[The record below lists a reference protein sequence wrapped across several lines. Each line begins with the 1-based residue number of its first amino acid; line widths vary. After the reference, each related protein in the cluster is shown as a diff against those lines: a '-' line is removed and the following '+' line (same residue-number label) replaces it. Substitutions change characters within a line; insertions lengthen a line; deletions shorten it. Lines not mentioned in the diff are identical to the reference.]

1 MTSVPKLRFSNYKKE
16 WKPNRLSNLGT
27 FKKNYSFSRN
37 LEGEGE
43 YHHIHYGDIHT
54 KYNGIININKDIPSI
69 TVQQDDLEL
78 VEQNDIIFADASED
92 YKDLGRVAIVE
103 NLGDIKVVSGLHTHC
118 FRPNKNLDP
127 KFFLYYSNTKNYLK
141 FMRANGTG
149 ISVFGISKTNLQNLE
164 FLVPEIDE
172 QQRIASFLSLID
184 KKIEKQ
190 QEKVKA
196 LQLYKKGMLQKVYSQ
211 KIRFKDDNGQEF
223 SNWKYDTLGKFVTK
237 ITKKNKDGKITN
249 VISNS
254 AKEGLIAQRD
264 YFDKDI
270 ANIDNIDG
278 YYVIEQGDF
287 VYNPRKSADAPY
299 GPINKYLFKHKGIVS
314 PLYLC
319 FKVSKSIDSDFIA
332 YYFKSDKWYRFI
344 HENSD
349 QGARH
354 DRVSIKDSDF
364 FKMTIPIPEIKEQ
377 QKIAKFFRTLD
388 KKIQSEQMRLNILT
402 EWKKGL
408 LQKMFV

>member
-1 MTSVPKLRFSNYKKE
+1 MKNVPDLRFFNFKEPWKLTTLGDVSESLSYGMNAAATEYDGVNKYIRITDIDEKTHRYNPENIVSPLGELSDEYLVGENDILFARTGASTGKTYLYSSDDGKLYYAGFLIKAHIKSNVDAKFVFYQTQREIYKNWVKVMSMRSGQPGINSSE
-16 WKPNRLSNLGT
+16 YAT
-27 FKKNYSFSRN
+27 FSF
-37 LEGEGE
+37 L
-43 YHHIHYGDIHT
+43 
-54 KYNGIININKDIPSI
+54 IPS
-69 TVQQDDLEL
+69 
-78 VEQNDIIFADASED
+78 
-92 YKDLGRVAIVE
+92 
-103 NLGDIKVVSGLHTHC
+103 
-118 FRPNKNLDP
+118 
-127 KFFLYYSNTKNYLK
+127 LK
-141 FMRANGTG
+141 
-149 ISVFGISKTNLQNLE
+149 
-164 FLVPEIDE
+164 E
-172 QQRIASFLSLID
+172 QQKISAFFSLID

-190 QEKVKA
+190 REKVEA

-211 KIRFKDDNGQEF
+211 KIRFKDDDGQEF
-223 SNWKYDTLGKFVTK
+223 PNWKYDTLGKFANK
-237 ITKKNKDGKITN
+237 ITKKNKNGKITN

-278 YYVIEQGDF
+278 YYVLEQGDF
-287 VYNPRKSADAPY
+287 VYNPRKSTDAPY
-299 GPINKYLFKHKGIVS
+299 GPINKYLFKDKGVVS

-319 FKVSKSIDSDFIA
+319 FKVSKSIDSDFLA
-332 YYFKSDKWYRFI
+332 YYFKSDRWYRFI
-344 HENSD
+344 YENSD

-377 QKIAKFFRTLD
+377 QKIANFFRTLD
-388 KKIQSEQMRLNILT
+388 KKIQSEQTKLNTLT

>member
-1 MTSVPKLRFSNYKKE
+1 MKNVPSLRFPEFNDN
-16 WKPNRLSNLGT
+16 WKQCKLSSLGT
-27 FKKNYSFSRN
+27 FFKGSSLSKEDLSENGVPCILYGELYTKYKEVITKVYSFTNTRKNN
-37 LEGEGE
+37 LVIG
-43 YHHIHYGDIHT
+43 YKNDVL
-54 KYNGIININKDIPSI
+54 IPSSGETAI
-69 TVQQDDLEL
+69 DIACASSLKIDNVLLGGDLNVFRPLKTVDGSFISYQLNHARRKGIAKLAQG
-78 VEQNDIIFADASED
+78 ASVVHLYHD
-92 YKDLGRVAIVE
+92 QLKDL
-103 NLGDIKVVSGLHTHC
+103 LVSIPS
-118 FRPNKNLDP
+118 F
-127 KFFLYYSNTKNYLK
+127 
-141 FMRANGTG
+141 
-149 ISVFGISKTNLQNLE
+149 E
-164 FLVPEIDE
+164 E
-172 QQRIASFLSLID
+172 QQKIASFFLLID
-184 KKIEKQ
+184 EKIEKHQKKIE
-190 QEKVKA
+190 A

-223 SNWKYDTLGKFVTK
+223 SNWKYDTLGKFASK

-299 GPINKYLFKHKGIVS
+299 GPINKYLFKDKGIVS

-319 FKVSKSIDSDFIA
+319 FKVSKSIDSDFLA
-332 YYFKSDKWYRFI
+332 YYFKSDKWHRFI